1 MENIGMKIVGRCSA
15 SGFGTFLDINW
26 KGGALPDEQPSKR
39 YIGKY
44 FYTART
50 GSDVNEYEVVL
61 SRLVAP
67 DQRETLFR
75 IAICVPADKVIV
87 DAAGMEVSPV
97 TVLNL
102 LKDKAVENY
111 LDELRDQYF
120 YRNDR
125 YPVFQQTD
133 FAPILTRFSTALRW
147 GRTMAMTG
155 DARTGKVFVSGD
167 AKYIAKCMKELPYCT
182 RLASAGKVE
191 FGEFSADVPLFS
203 FSDSEL
209 MGRRTVRVLGRNLNG
224 AIVEIVPDMPET
236 IRLHSRD
243 FGFNP
248 VAYANIDVELRRAGI
263 FESLVN
269 GGVYPTPAGVS
280 LHVNRKE
287 GSVTVDFNPSGRRE
301 DYVVNLTGLAPNDSP
316 SAYKS
321 MLALNF
327 GNRSISLASGTF
339 SLQGED
345 IERFSQAAAQKTFV
359 DRFSIGGGDCDY
371 QVAGASLM
379 GTRVNISLKK
389 RHKAETVVKKGEKGG
404 VPFVCDSPMA
414 SLTVKI
420 PLKYRK
426 HLANIDFEVIQKS
439 GHNLMTTTFEQVIV
453 SSDGKDFY
461 TAKTSFPLM
470 RGSKPTVIIGC
481 PAEYSICAVC
491 DGNDNYEAVA
501 TSSARKSAWWRF
513 MQILSFRFNDG
524 LSNLAYFGRAGLLAF
539 VAILLLL
546 GGIVIG
552 VCYHEPIVKLVTPAS
567 VEQTVAQ
574 SETTQAPTP
583 PTQPADENVAEENPA
598 QQAAEGAEEAEKSD
612 NKAQAV
618 EEPENKPESE
628 QTAVSEKVQSQDS

>member
-50 GSDVNEYEVVL
+50 GADVNEYEVVL

-102 LKDKAVENY
+102 LRDKAVENY
-111 LDELRDQYF
+111 LDVLRDQYF

-125 YPVFQQTD
+125 YPVIQQTD

-224 AIVEIVPDMPET
+224 AIVEVVPDMPET

-243 FGFNP
+243 FGFSP
-248 VAYANIDVELRRAGI
+248 VAYANIDVELTRAGI
-263 FESLVN
+263 FESPVN
-269 GGVYPTPAGVS
+269 GVCPTPAGVT

-287 GSVTVDFNPSGRRE
+287 GSVTVEFNPAGRRE
-301 DYVVNLTGLAPNDSP
+301 DYVVNLTGLAQNDSP
-316 SAYKS
+316 SACKS

-359 DRFSIGGGDCDY
+359 DRFSIGGRDCDY
-371 QVAGASLM
+371 EISGASLM

-389 RHKAETVVKKGEKGG
+389 RHKAESPIKKGEKGG

-426 HLANIDFEVIQKS
+426 QLANIDFEVIQKS
-439 GHNLMTTTFEQVIV
+439 DRNLMTTTFEQVIV
-453 SSDGKDFY
+453 SSDGKDYY

-481 PAEYSICAVC
+481 PAEYSIQADC
-491 DGNDNYEAVA
+491 DGDDNYEAVA
-501 TSSARKSAWWRF
+501 SSSNRKSAWWRF
-513 MQILSFRFNDG
+513 LQILSFRFNDG

-546 GGIVIG
+546 GGIAIG

-567 VEQTVAQ
+567 VEQTISQ
-574 SETTQAPTP
+574 SETAQPPVP
-583 PTQPADENVAEENPA
+583 PTQPTNENVAGENPVPE
-598 QQAAEGAEEAEKSD
+598 AAEETGKSD
-612 NKAQAV
+612 NKEAG
-618 EEPENKPESE
+618 EEPANKPQSE
-628 QTAVSEKVQSQDS
+628 QTAVSEKEQSQDS